1 MAPFEGVIE
10 KTGGVVINKLGYPLD
25 LRMTGN
31 ASKVKIIKPDGRILY
46 QEATYFET
54 LPTNKFN
61 YYRLYK
67 DLSKIKKEKK

>member
-1 MAPFEGVIE
+1 
-10 KTGGVVINKLGYPLD
+10 
-25 LRMTGN
+25 MTGN